1 MSPWSTS
8 ISRPRPTRWTLRRAR
23 SSMMGEM
30 SIAVTAAPNRRAI
43 WIAVVPTPQP
53 TSSAFCPS
61 WKRAR
66 SKSSSVDRRPPGWI
80 TRLPSTAINA
90 YGSSELTSIFGR
102 ESVVAIS
109 RPPFRHG
116 DHWKACGL
124 PLRQSV
130 FEPSGMKPG
139 LFENPNGLMGKR
151 AVGAAAVGHDF
162 FVAGQ
167 FAQPSA
173 EFSKGDRDRG
183 GQMTGRELFRRS
195 DIEDDDVFS
204 PLQPPE

>member
-1 MSPWSTS
+1 MSPCSTS
-8 ISRPRPTRWTLRRAR
+8 IFRPRPTRWTLRRAR
-23 SSMMGEM
+23 SSMIGEM

-53 TSSAFCPS
+53 TSSAFCPTCK
-61 WKRAR
+61 WAR
-66 SKSSSVDRRPPGWI
+66 SKSSSVERRPPGWI
-80 TRLPSTAINA
+80 TRLPSTAIKA

-102 ESVVAIS
+102 DSVVAIS

-116 DHWKACGL
+116 DHWKAGGP

-130 FEPSGMKPG
+130 FEPPGTKPS
-139 LFENPNGLMGKR
+139 LLENPNGPVGER

-173 EFSKGDRDRG
+173 EFSKGDRDCGR
-183 GQMTGRELFRRS
+183 QMTSRELFRRS
-195 DIEDDDVFS
+195 DIDDDDLFS